1 MRKGL
6 TFEAARQQHR
16 TRGRWL
22 IFAGI
27 AALAIGVTLSFV
39 VSSAWGA
46 DRQDAAQVR
55 FDDTVTS
62 GRMSV
67 EDTVRTYRRMLTVT
81 RGFLEVADP
90 TPAQFAKFS
99 DSLELTDAHPAV
111 IGLEFIE
118 RRPLG
123 SQVALLAHPLRAIV
137 DLVTLRKLDWQGL
150 PWLTQGLRIEEA
162 QLRTITRLQVQTLL
176 TVYKQKRPREFLRTL
191 AQEMHID

>member
-55 FDDTVTS
+55 C
-62 GRMSV
+62 
-67 EDTVRTYRRMLTVT
+67 
-81 RGFLEVADP
+81 
-90 TPAQFAKFS
+90 
-99 DSLELTDAHPAV
+99 
-111 IGLEFIE
+111 
-118 RRPLG
+118 PL
-123 SQVALLAHPLRAIV
+123 L
-137 DLVTLRKLDWQGL
+137 
-150 PWLTQGLRIEEA
+150 
-162 QLRTITRLQVQTLL
+162 
-176 TVYKQKRPREFLRTL
+176 
-191 AQEMHID
+191 

>member
-67 EDTVRTYRRMLTVT
+67 EDTVRTYRRMLIVT

-111 IGLEFIE
+111 IGLGGDTPCSD
-118 RRPLG
+118 RP
-123 SQVALLAHPLRAIV
+123 
-137 DLVTLRKLDWQGL
+137 
-150 PWLTQGLRIEEA
+150 
-162 QLRTITRLQVQTLL
+162 
-176 TVYKQKRPREFLRTL
+176 
-191 AQEMHID
+191 